1 MSILSAHDVTSKPA
15 RSSVRSSVRR
25 HIAAI
30 VLVTIFA
37 TGLGLALSLAV
48 SPLDLSHILLS
59 DIGSGAWTR

>member
-1 MSILSAHDVTSKPA
+1 MSIPSAPDVTSKPA

-25 HIAAI
+25 HVAAI